1 MRAFG
6 KLYLIPSP
14 IGAQTPSLSP
24 EILPLIHALRNFA
37 VEEPRTARRFLSTLL
52 MPIPIA
58 ELNLIT
64 LNKDSGIAPI
74 EASLELLRQGISLGI
89 ISEAGMPGVADPGA
103 ELVARA
109 HEIGIE
115 VLPLVGASSIL
126 LTLAASGLN
135 GQSFAFC
142 GYLPIKTDERRTK
155 LQELEARS
163 RHEQQTQLFIE
174 TPYRNETMLAELL
187 ATLAPT
193 TLLCVANGIHWE
205 GGSIRTQR
213 IAEWRKMSVTLGKL
227 PTVFALLA
235 QTHKS
240 YPHRH

>member
-1 MRAFG
+1 MCAFG

-14 IGAQTPSLSP
+14 IGTQTPSLAP
-24 EILPLIHALRNFA
+24 ECLEIVRALRNFA
-37 VEEPRTARRFLSTLL
+37 VEEPRTARRFLSALT
-52 MPIPIA
+52 MPVSIA
-58 ELNLIT
+58 ELNLLT
-64 LNKDSGIAPI
+64 LNKDSGTAPI
-74 EASLELLRQGISLGI
+74 EASLTLLRQGNSLGI

-109 HEIGIE
+109 HEAGIE
-115 VLPLVGASSIL
+115 VVPLVGASSIL

-135 GQSFAFC
+135 GQSFAFW
-142 GYLPIKTDERRTK
+142 GYLPIKNNERRAK
-155 LQELEARS
+155 LQELETRS

-187 ATLAPT
+187 TTLTPT
-193 TLLCVANGIHWE
+193 TLLCIANGIHWE

-240 YPHRH
+240 YSHRH

>member
-1 MRAFG
+1 MCAFG

-14 IGAQTPSLSP
+14 IGTQTPSLAP
-24 EILPLIHALRNFA
+24 ECLEIVRALRNFA
-37 VEEPRTARRFLSTLL
+37 VEEPRTARRFLSALT
-52 MPIPIA
+52 MPVSIA
-58 ELNLIT
+58 ELNLLT
-64 LNKDSGIAPI
+64 LNKDSGTAPI
-74 EASLELLRQGISLGI
+74 EASLSLLRQGNSLGI

-109 HEIGIE
+109 HEAGIE
-115 VLPLVGASSIL
+115 VVPLVGASSIL

-135 GQSFAFC
+135 GQSFAFW
-142 GYLPIKTDERRTK
+142 GYLPIKNNERRAK
-155 LQELEARS
+155 LQELETRS

-187 ATLAPT
+187 TTLTPT
-193 TLLCVANGIHWE
+193 TLLCIANGIHWE

-240 YPHRH
+240 YSHRH

>member
-1 MRAFG
+1 MCSFG

-109 HEIGIE
+109 HEAGIE
-115 VLPLVGASSIL
+115 VRPLVGASSIL

-135 GQSFAFC
+135 GQSFAFW

-155 LQELEARS
+155 LQELETRS

-187 ATLAPT
+187 TTLAPT

-235 QTHKS
+235 QTHKP